1 VLPAEH
7 SGKEST
13 VFVAVVSTSTSIVLT
28 FVLRRFSSDLESKNE
43 KQPIALLPIARL
55 QGPPIRSVT
64 Y

>member
-1 VLPAEH
+1 LW
-7 SGKEST
+7 
-13 VFVAVVSTSTSIVLT
+13 
-28 FVLRRFSSDLESKNE
+28 LRRFSSDLESKNE